1 MLYLKVIFVENNC
14 MLRIKEVL
22 KEKNVSQIE
31 LAEKLDISKV
41 GINKIVNGNPTAET
55 LQKIAEVLD
64 VDIRD
69 LFEQTKEAPT
79 EPIYLKRDG
88 DFIQIG
94 SLNLKG

>member
-1 MLYLKVIFVENNC
+1 

-22 KEKNVSQIE
+22 KEKKVSQIE
-31 LAEKLDISKV
+31 LAEKLEITTV
-41 GINKIVNGNPTAET
+41 GINKIINGNPTAET

-69 LFEQTKEAPT
+69 LFEPTKESAT

-88 DFIQIG
+88 DFIEIG

>member
-1 MLYLKVIFVENNC
+1 

-41 GINKIVNGNPTAET
+41 GINKIINGNPTAET

-69 LFEQTKEAPT
+69 LFEPTKENLDTRNPV
-79 EPIYLKRDG
+79 YVNSNGK
-88 DFIQIG
+88 FIEIG
-94 SLNLKG
+94 ELNLKNIPNLE

>member
-1 MLYLKVIFVENNC
+1 

-22 KEKNVSQIE
+22 KEKKVSQIE
-31 LAEKLDISKV
+31 LAEKLDITTV
-41 GINKIVNGNPTAET
+41 GINKIINGNPTAET

-69 LFEQTKEAPT
+69 LFEPTKETVT
-79 EPIYLKRDG
+79 ETIYLKRDG
-88 DFIQIG
+88 DFIEIG

>member
-1 MLYLKVIFVENNC
+1 

-22 KEKNVSQIE
+22 KKKKVSQIE
-31 LAEKLDISKV
+31 LAEMLDITTV
-41 GINKIVNGNPTAET
+41 GINKIINGNPTAET

-69 LFEQTKEAPT
+69 LFEPTKEATT

-88 DFIQIG
+88 DFIEIG